1 MRVSQTIKLLTEIK
15 MNDWI
20 INIVDPGY
28 KFTREI
34 YIFRRL
40 PNGKAEVLGQ
50 GEFELGV
57 NFKPSLELTPEQL
70 QALSNALNE
79 NGFKPQE
86 GFTEGKLEATER
98 HLTDLRKL
106 LKL

>member
-1 MRVSQTIKLLTEIK
+1 
-15 MNDWI
+15 MNDWY
-20 INIVDPGY
+20 INLVDPGY

-40 PNGKAEVLGQ
+40 PNNDIEMVDGTVVKTGDKP
-50 GEFELGV
+50 
-57 NFKPSLELTPEQL
+57 KPSLELTPEQL
-70 QALSNALNE
+70 QAFANALNN

-98 HLTDLRKL
+98 HLADLRKL

>member
-1 MRVSQTIKLLTEIK
+1 

-20 INIVDPGY
+20 IKIVDPGY

-40 PNGKAEVLGQ
+40 PNNDAEMINGTVIKAEQ
-50 GEFELGV
+50 DKP
-57 NFKPSLELTPEQL
+57 KPSLELTPEQL
-70 QALSNALNE
+70 QAFANALND

-98 HLTDLRKL
+98 HLQDMRKL
-106 LKL
+106 LKLN